1 MEYIQAICF
10 TKPNHD
16 GATVMSLGTAKSAI
30 AASIFGEGNIRSN
43 KQTWKIYVMLAK
55 LKFTLVS

>member
-55 LKFTLVS
+55 

>member
-16 GATVMSLGTAKSAI
+16 GAPVMPLGNAKSAI

-43 KQTWKIYVMLAK
+43 KQTWKFYVILAK
-55 LKFTLVS
+55 LKFALVH

>member
-16 GATVMSLGTAKSAI
+16 GATVMSLGTTKSAI